1 MLIDRAVGRE
11 HAAKPHAGADRKVE
25 LTAEVEIRSVRQAQ
39 SLGVT
44 MIFQEVNLVPSR
56 TAAQNVYLG
65 RESRARF
72 GAVDR
77 NVLRRLTERVLSIVG
92 SRERPDALI
101 SDLSVAQQQLI
112 EIAKALSFDAKIL
125 FMDEPTS
132 SLSEDVA
139 QNLITLI
146 CELRSRGMAI
156 VFTIHRLCL
165 ARMSTARAA
174 ANARARLSL
183 RAEKRSRHKPRSLL
197 GLARAAAN
205 DRSARFTTGN
215 PPASPHECPSR
226 SRAGSSYR
234 MLRRTCGPG
243 LRPW

>member
-65 RESRARF
+65 RESRVRF
-72 GAVDR
+72 AAVDR
-77 NVLRRLTERVLSIVG
+77 NGLRRLTERVLSIVG

-132 SLSEDVA
+132 SLSENLA
-139 QNLITLI
+139 QNLIKLI

-156 VFTIHRLCL
+156 VFTTRPPVPRANVDGPSGGERPGAAQLAGREEQSPQAEIPLGLCP
-165 ARMSTARAA
+165 RRG
-174 ANARARLSL
+174 
-183 RAEKRSRHKPRSLL
+183 KRSQ
-197 GLARAAAN
+197 RAFY
-205 DRSARFTTGN
+205 DRESAGVT
-215 PPASPHECPSR
+215 S
-226 SRAGSSYR
+226 
-234 MLRRTCGPG
+234 
-243 LRPW
+243 